1 MDMTGIEAGCGI
13 LVDGERS
20 REDRQSAA
28 AALRAVSTFAWAAV
42 PGERRLELAER
53 LTGVLG
59 NPNEDPELRAQT
71 AGALKAAADE
81 LPLEWHLKL
90 FDVLANVI
98 RDGAT
103 RKLFPLMA
111 ESCGLVS
118 KLKVSA
124 CDDEPLLQR
133 LNDAIFE
140 AVLLRGATE
149 DESFAEPVDDAFG
162 RTRNRINWLQGD
174 RD

>member
-1 MDMTGIEAGCGI
+1 MDRNQIETSCGT
-13 LVDGERS
+13 LADGTLS
-20 REDRQSAA
+20 REDRLSAA
-28 AALRAVSTFAWAAV
+28 ASLCAATTLSWTAV
-42 PGERRLELAER
+42 PVELRLELAER
-53 LTGVLG
+53 LAGVLG
-59 NPNEDPELRAQT
+59 NPDEDPEIRAQT
-71 AGALKAAADE
+71 AGALKAAAGE

-90 FDVLANVI
+90 FDVLAGAI
-98 RDGAT
+98 LDGAT

-118 KLKVSA
+118 RLNVSA
-124 CDDEPLLQR
+124 CDDEALLQR

-149 DESFAEPVDDAFG
+149 DESFADPVDDAFG